1 MQLVRQRAEA
11 IAHVQNTVSQY
22 NLPPLA
28 KKLSFAA
35 NREGVAEQFPEET
48 CRGRLGRADWTG
60 RLDAAPQTRLGEF
73 TGRFLAD
80 KAISAAG
87 GMKLTPDQRV
97 LIAMLCCRP
106 VLQLDYGWLDGWH
119 EVIVYPDRFRT
130 PEGEDDRPGAAKRRY
145 ALGESWWR
153 GPLILSWADV
163 CADVDRPKPGRDV
176 VVHEIAHKLDGLHD
190 GVDGAPRLHMDERR
204 GWARDFQAAYDSLCA
219 ELDAG
224 RKSPI
229 DPYAAKSHAEFFAV
243 CSEYWFTPPAMLH
256 AAQPAVAGRLEAF
269 HGGAPPVGWWSTC
282 RPSATWRRCW
292 GTCASSSA
300 PRRPAACMRRVTSG
314 AYSGRSPG
322 AVRSARPRTCRGRRS
337 RAGNP

>member
-1 MQLVRQRAEA
+1 MGLLTFFRQFLGIPA
-11 IAHVQNTVSQY
+11 
-22 NLPPLA
+22 
-28 KKLSFAA
+28 
-35 NREGVAEQFPEET
+35 REHFPEET
-48 CRGRLGRADWTG
+48 WQRALERADWTG
-60 RLDAAPQTRLGEF
+60 RLDAAAQTRLREF

-87 GMKLTPDQRV
+87 GMKLTPDQPL
-97 LIAMLCCRP
+97 LIAMLCGRTGP
-106 VLQLDYGWLDGWH
+106 PPDLGRARRRRGGDGCPH
-119 EVIVYPDRFRT
+119 RFRT

-229 DPYAAKSHAEFFAV
+229 DPYAAESHAEFFAV
-243 CSEYWFTPPAMLH
+243 CSEYWFTAPAMLH
-256 AAQPAVAGRLEAF
+256 AAYPAVAGRLDAF
-269 HGGAPPVGWWSTC
+269 YGGAPPD
-282 RPSATWRRCW
+282 
-292 GTCASSSA
+292 
-300 PRRPAACMRRVTSG
+300 
-314 AYSGRSPG
+314 
-322 AVRSARPRTCRGRRS
+322 
-337 RAGNP
+337 